1 MVKGYKSLYYNGG
14 SSSKVSKMCKTT
26 KYNNL
31 GIVGGEI
38 NLIFDK
44 ILTPFLNNDMK
55 YITVSSEFMVNTL
68 LNLEKLKKRV
78 SSPIIKKMLEL
89 LSVFITVLLNI
100 NHYESKIMSYEV
112 LSNSLQRKQSK
123 LKDEI
128 LDLQNKLD
136 LCNNVDNVDTNCN
149 TVEGKLNLVLNL
161 IPPMEYFM
169 VFIDIIQ
176 AWYIHLY
183 GTDVRTPSKY
193 ISTIHLVRSYGKS
206 AQDKLIDQLIIKYD
220 HDFRKNTRN

>member
-26 KYNNL
+26 KHNNL
-31 GIVGGEI
+31 GIMGGEI

-55 YITVSSEFMVNTL
+55 YIVVSSKFMLDTL
-68 LNLEKLKKRV
+68 FNLEKLKKKV
-78 SSPIIKKMLEL
+78 SSPITKKMLEL
-89 LSVFITVLLNI
+89 LSVFITLLLNI
-100 NHYESKIMSYEV
+100 NDYESKLMSYKV
-112 LSNSLQRKQSK
+112 LSDSLRRKQSK

-136 LCNNVDNVDTNCN
+136 LCNNVDNVDNGHVNC
-149 TVEGKLNLVLNL
+149 VGEGKLHVELNL
-161 IPPMEYFM
+161 IPPIEYFM
-169 VFIDIIQ
+169 AFIDIVQ
-176 AWYIHLY
+176 AWYMHLY
-183 GTDVRTPSKY
+183 GTNIRTPSKY

-206 AQDKLIDQLIIKYD
+206 AQDKLIDQLILKYD
-220 HDFRKNTRN
+220 HDFRKN